1 MNDKKNNSEPITST
15 ILRIIGD
22 ARPDWFVG
30 PLDEVEKLA
39 KEHGIDIKDLNITP
53 LVVPD
58 EE

>member
-1 MNDKKNNSEPITST
+1 MSDKKNNSEPITST

-30 PLDEVEKLA
+30 PLDEVENLA

-53 LVVPD
+53 APPK
-58 EE
+58 EKE